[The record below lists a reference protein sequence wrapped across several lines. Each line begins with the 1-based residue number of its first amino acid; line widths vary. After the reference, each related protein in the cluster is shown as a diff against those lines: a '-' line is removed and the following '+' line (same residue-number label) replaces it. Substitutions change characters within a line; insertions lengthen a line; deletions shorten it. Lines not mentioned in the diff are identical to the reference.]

1 MELLTTAS
9 REKTV
14 HEGAKNKQIISLF
27 VQSCNIRR
35 RFAFIPK
42 AYDDVIIASNAVFRV
57 IADLSMTAGNVEIA
71 SLAKSAPS
79 Q

>member
-1 MELLTTAS
+1 MELPTTAS

-14 HEGAKNKQIISLF
+14 HEGATNKQMISLF

-42 AYDDVIIASNAVFRV
+42 AYDNVIFASNAVFRV
-57 IADLSMTAGNVEIA
+57 IADLAMTTRSMETASV
-71 SLAKSAPS
+71 AKYAPS

>member
-1 MELLTTAS
+1 MELPTTAS

-14 HEGAKNKQIISLF
+14 HEGATNKQMISLF

-35 RFAFIPK
+35 RFAITPK
-42 AYDDVIIASNAVFRV
+42 AYDDVIFASNANFRT
-57 IADLSMTAGNVEIA
+57 IADLAMTSGNVEIA
-71 SLAKSAPS
+71 SVAKYAPS

>member
-14 HEGAKNKQIISLF
+14 HEGATNKRMMALF
-27 VQSCNIRR
+27 VHSCNIRG
-35 RFAFIPK
+35 RFAITPK

-57 IADLSMTAGNVEIA
+57 IADLAMTTRSMETASV
-71 SLAKSAPS
+71 AKCAPS